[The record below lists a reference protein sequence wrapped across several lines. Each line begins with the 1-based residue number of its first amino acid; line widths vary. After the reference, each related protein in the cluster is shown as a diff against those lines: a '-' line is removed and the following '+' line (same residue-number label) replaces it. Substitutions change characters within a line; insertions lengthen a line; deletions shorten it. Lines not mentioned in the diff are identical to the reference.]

1 MGPERRGLDAGRAA
15 LRLRLRMAQHLRGP
29 LPAFVALRRGALSLG
44 ALLNDAPRRLLRHE
58 PAAAIA
64 IDFGSISTTVMLR
77 QDGRVQPASL
87 PECLHRTL
95 LSPAPDDGARL
106 ADEFLPDTVLL
117 PGSAVEATY
126 YSVMDMF
133 TDVPEAW
140 RTVLCDGHIYPTPPL
155 PA

>member
-1 MGPERRGLDAGRAA
+1 MANVRLSPGLWKRYFVHAHRPQSVEVWALSAGGWTQGE
-15 LRLRLRMAQHLRGP
+15 LRSASGFAWRNTCVDRF
-29 LPAFVALRRGALSLG
+29 PAFVALRRGALSLG

-95 LSPAPDDGARL
+95 LSPARTMAPVWPTNFCPTRC
-106 ADEFLPDTVLL
+106 FC
-117 PGSAVEATY
+117 
-126 YSVMDMF
+126 
-133 TDVPEAW
+133 PEAPS
-140 RTVLCDGHIYPTPPL
+140 RPPIT
-155 PA
+155 A